1 MSEEEK
7 NIVTYELEG
16 EIALVGLNRPDK
28 RNCFNPDVMKAL
40 RAAIERAGEEAKCGI
55 IFGHGDNFCAGLDL
69 RWAAESWKT
78 GRSERL
84 PFQFNRNSYFE
95 VMARGNIPFIAA
107 LHGATLGGGLETAAA
122 AHIRVADETTFFGL
136 PEGTRGIFIGGGGSV
151 RVARLIGFAR
161 MQDMMLTGRVL
172 KADEAERYGI
182 VQYIVPKGQQLAKA
196 KELALKICKNAPL
209 SNFAITNSLPRL
221 QDMNY
226 DDGLTS
232 SAWSPNTPA
241 ARSRSSGCT
250 SSSTRPHRGCGQTN
264 DTNADGVHGH
274 SGARAKLAKPE
285 SILRSSDYGFRVRA
299 DARPGM
305 TNERDEK
312 GVKYGFA

>member
-1 MSEEEK
+1 
-7 NIVTYELEG
+7 
-16 EIALVGLNRPDK
+16 
-28 RNCFNPDVMKAL
+28 MKQL

-95 VMARGNIPFIAA
+95 AMARGNIPFIAA

-182 VQYIVPKGQQLAKA
+182 VQYIVPKGQQMAKA

-209 SNFAITNSLPRL
+209 SELRHH
-221 QDMNY
+221 QQ
-226 DDGLTS
+226 
-232 SAWSPNTPA
+232 PA
-241 ARSRSSGCT
+241 ALAGHVLRRRPLLRAHGGGIHPQPGIDHSGCT
-250 SSSTRPHRGCGQTN
+250 SSSTRPRRACGRPNRPARGE
-264 DTNADGVHGH
+264 NAG
-274 SGARAKLAKPE
+274 
-285 SILRSSDYGFRVRA
+285 
-299 DARPGM
+299 DARFRR
-305 TNERDEK
+305 E
-312 GVKYGFA
+312 

>member
-1 MSEEEK
+1 MSEE

-28 RNCFNPDVMKAL
+28 RNCFNPDVMKAAAR
-40 RAAIERAGEEAKCGI
+40 RASSAPAKRP
-55 IFGHGDNFCAGLDL
+55 NAASSSATATTSAPASTCAGP
-69 RWAAESWKT
+69 RKAGRPAA
-78 GRSERL
+78 RSGCR
-84 PFQFNRNSYFE
+84 SSSTATAYFE

-182 VQYIVPKGQQLAKA
+182 VQYIVPKGQQMAKA

-221 QDMNY
+221 QDMSY
-226 DDGLTS
+226 DDGLYFERMVAEYT
-232 SAWSPNTPA
+232 
-241 ARSRSSGCT
+241 RS
-250 SSSTRPHRGCGQTN
+250 
-264 DTNADGVHGH
+264 
-274 SGARAKLAKPE
+274 PE
-285 SILRSSDYGFRVRA
+285 SIQRLHQFLDKTAPRVRP
-299 DARPGM
+299 DR
-305 TNERDEK
+305 N
-312 GVKYGFA
+312 

>member
-1 MSEEEK
+1 MEYVLRHAIMGMIGGGTNEIQRNVIAQRGWSCPVEQGTIYGERFMSEEQT
-7 NIVTYELEG
+7 VTYELDG

-28 RNCFNPDVMKAL
+28 RNCFNPTVMKQL
-40 RAAIERAGEEAKCGI
+40 RVAIERAGEEAKCGI

-95 VMARGNIPFIAA
+95 AMARGNIPFIAA

-182 VQYIVPKGQQLAKA
+182 VQYIVPKGQQLEKA

-221 QDMNY
+221 QDMGY
-226 DDGLTS
+226 DDGLFFERMV
-232 SAWSPNTPA
+232 AGIHQEPGVDRPAEPVPGQDRA
-241 ARSRSSGCT
+241 ARAAG
-250 SSSTRPHRGCGQTN
+250 
-264 DTNADGVHGH
+264 
-274 SGARAKLAKPE
+274 
-285 SILRSSDYGFRVRA
+285 
-299 DARPGM
+299 
-305 TNERDEK
+305 
-312 GVKYGFA
+312 